1 MMSAKRFSRSVFAL
15 SAVAAALLLLA
26 GSLAEARPGGGG
38 SRGARTFS
46 APPMTRTA
54 PRQAAPIE
62 RSMTQPTR
70 PGAAASAPQAGAGGL
85 FNRPGL
91 IGGLAAGFLGA
102 GLFGLLAG
110 NGLFGGMAGFASVI
124 GLLLQIALVVLVARL
139 VWAWWQR
146 RNGGLAFA
154 SAAQQ
159 GTAPPRASAG
169 PAAGL
174 GGMPGGLGGSATAA
188 PAEPSDDIGIG
199 KADYDAFED
208 ALVAIQTAYGRE
220 DLGALNRLATPE
232 MASYFADDIAANAS
246 RGLRN
251 DVSDVQLLQGDL
263 AEAWREGATDYA
275 TLAMRFAV
283 NDRMVERNSG
293 RVVEGGPTEATEL
306 WTFTR
311 PRGGRWVLSA
321 IQAA

>member
-1 MMSAKRFSRSVFAL
+1 MRFSRSVLAL

-26 GSLAEARPGGGG
+26 GSLAEARPGAGG
-38 SRGARTFS
+38 SRGMRTFS
-46 APPMTRTA
+46 PPPTTRTA

-102 GLFGLLAG
+102 GLFGLLFG
-110 NGLFGGMAGFASVI
+110 HGLFGGMAGFASVL
-124 GLLLQIALVVLVARL
+124 GLLLQIALVVLVARFA
-139 VWAWWQR
+139 WAWWQR

-154 SAAQQ
+154 SAARQ
-159 GTAPPRASAG
+159 GAPEPRPSAG
-169 PAAGL
+169 I
-174 GGMPGGLGGSATAA
+174 GGMPGGLGAGLGSGGASAA
-188 PAEPSDDIGIG
+188 PAQPSDDIGIG

-232 MASYFADDIAANAS
+232 MASYFADDIAANER

-251 DVSDVQLLQGDL
+251 EISDVRLLQGDL

-283 NDRMVERNSG
+283 NDRMVERDSG
-293 RVVEGGPTEATEL
+293 RVVEGGPTEATEV

-321 IQAA
+321 IQTA